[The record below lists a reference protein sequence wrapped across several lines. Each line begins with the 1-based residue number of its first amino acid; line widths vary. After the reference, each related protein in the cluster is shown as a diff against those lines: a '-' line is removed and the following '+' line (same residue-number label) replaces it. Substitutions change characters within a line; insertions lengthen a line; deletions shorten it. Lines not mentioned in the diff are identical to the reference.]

1 MSSWYEKEVD
11 AGESRFDFSR
21 WLWVGVFAVIALTLG
36 GIMLFSQSDAVV
48 SQVQV
53 RHILIPFGSTDAAE
67 RQRAID
73 LAQTVRQ
80 RLLEGESFDTLARQY
95 SGDPG
100 TASRGGYLGWSKKG
114 VYSETF
120 EEYIWNGEVGT
131 VSDIVPSAYGFHIIE
146 ILDRKISPADA
157 YDMEIDRKAWELHR
171 QEEKARAGQAAPSE
185 AAGEAPADAG
195 EPTPVE

>member
-11 AGESRFDFSR
+11 AGEPRFDFSR
-21 WLWVGVFAVIALTLG
+21 WLWLGVFAVIALTLG

-80 RLLEGESFDTLARQY
+80 RVLDGESFDSLARQY

-131 VSDIVPSAYGFHIIE
+131 ISDIVPSSYGFHIIE

-157 YDMEIDRKAWELHR
+157 YDMEIDRKAWEMHR
-171 QEEKARAGQAAPSE
+171 QEEKARAEQAAPPE
-185 AAGEAPADAG
+185 AAGEAPAEAG
-195 EPTPVE
+195 EPTPAE